1 MKIGRER
8 LAVAASSPPT
18 ATDLLDDAA
27 LAVLGGAAGELPE
40 DDRPQG
46 RGDVLPGRLGALLA
60 DLGFTEQAGP
70 AGAVALLDLSQARG
84 LAFDHVIVLGLEDGV
99 LPGSPATDP
108 YMPDERLRLLPPR
121 AAGTSEALLRFHAA
135 CACATGTLTLM
146 RRFADDDGRELAPSP
161 YWVESRRLLNAPE
174 PTRRGVTGLIPAQ
187 AAVVSERDLDR
198 RLALEHR
205 PARPAIAAALAR
217 RARVRG
223 LTRGLVQERVRVTA
237 LESYQACAYGWFV
250 SGVLNPQPLEQLWD
264 PAAEGTFGH
273 KVLERTFTGLEKQN
287 VGPCTRAAL
296 PRYLEAMYAALDE
309 VERGPAPARCGAR
322 IRRLRARPPD
332 PARAPAL

>member
-1 MKIGRER
+1 
-8 LAVAASSPPT
+8 
-18 ATDLLDDAA
+18 
-27 LAVLGGAAGELPE
+27 
-40 DDRPQG
+40 
-46 RGDVLPGRLGALLA
+46 
-60 DLGFTEQAGP
+60 
-70 AGAVALLDLSQARG
+70 
-84 LAFDHVIVLGLEDGV
+84 
-99 LPGSPATDP
+99 
-108 YMPDERLRLLPPR
+108 
-121 AAGTSEALLRFHAA
+121 
-135 CACATGTLTLM
+135 M

-250 SGVLNPQPLEQLWD
+250 SGVLNPQPLEEQWD

-309 VERGPAPARCGAR
+309 VEQDLRPPDAGRAFDAFVHGLR
-322 IRRLRARPPD
+322 IRLEHRLVRGGRPRAKVHAHAVRAALRGGRCCARSRAHRDVRPHRPLARRPVRVRHRLQAQRPRHRQEGRRLSADPALRAHGRQKAGRPAGRRRVPRREQEGRRRARPRGCLPI
-332 PARAPAL
+332 